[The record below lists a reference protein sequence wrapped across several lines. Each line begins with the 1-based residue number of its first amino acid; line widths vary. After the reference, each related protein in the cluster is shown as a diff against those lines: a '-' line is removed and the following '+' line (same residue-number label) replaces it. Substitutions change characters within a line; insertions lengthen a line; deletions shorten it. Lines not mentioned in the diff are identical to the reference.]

1 MTFVV
6 CSNIMVRSL
15 QISGRSRKFGEMED
29 ISPQSRRDLECHER
43 HGEIS
48 TISAQFRQSRR
59 VLGKMEDIL
68 PQSCR
73 DLESNKHHGEISGR
87 SLQSRRDLGKNFA
100 WVQPNFT
107 GLAVLNFFA
116 MPSLE
121 ES

>member
-6 CSNIMVRSL
+6 FSNIMVRSL
-15 QISGRSRKFGEMED
+15 QISARSRKFGEMED
-29 ISPQSRRDLECHER
+29 ISLQSRRDLECHER
-43 HGEIS
+43 HGKIS